1 MRTRNLGTRTP
12 ALEPRPTAPIR
23 LRNLSPL
30 GRPDRHQH
38 TIFRLSL
45 TDRRR
50 LRALADRANQRQRTK
65 VKVKVKAKV
74 TMTDIV
80 KELIRQAA
88 EKEGID

>member
-1 MRTRNLGTRTP
+1 MRPGSRAP
-12 ALEPRPTAPIR
+12 KLEPRPTAPIR

-50 LRALADRANQRQRTK
+50 LRALADRQQKRAQRRDPA
-65 VKVKVKAKV
+65 AKV
-74 TMTDIV
+74 TMTDVV
-80 KELIRQAA
+80 KKLIEQEAK
-88 EKEGID
+88 KEGID